1 MNSSTAA
8 VVGTPFT
15 VKVADMLE
23 DGTPGGY
30 PRRLTSTIP
39 PTEFIDGG
47 TTSTTTALES
57 SITSMTGE
65 TVLNVAPAEVLT
77 ESLIENEGMET
88 IEYTMKVQTV
98 EDVVDGSKTALR
110 ISTGVSDVEDLKK
123 REGVEPTGYCSNT
136 IDI

>member
-1 MNSSTAA
+1 
-8 VVGTPFT
+8 
-15 VKVADMLE
+15 MLDE
-23 DGTPGGY
+23 GIPDGY
-30 PRRLTSTIP
+30 PRRLTSTTP

-47 TTSTTTALES
+47 NASTTTALVS

-65 TVLNVAPAEVLT
+65 TAFNIAPAEVLT
-77 ESLIENEGMET
+77 ESLTENEGMET

-98 EDVVDGSKTALR
+98 EDVVDGSKTALK
-110 ISTGVSDVEDLKK
+110 ISTGVSDVEVLKK

>member
-1 MNSSTAA
+1 MNNSTVA

-15 VKVADMLE
+15 VKVAEMLE

-47 TTSTTTALES
+47 TTSTTTALVS

-65 TVLNVAPAEVLT
+65 TAFNIAPAEVLT
-77 ESLIENEGMET
+77 ESLTENEGMET

-98 EDVVDGSKTALR
+98 EDVVDGSKTALK
-110 ISTGVSDVEDLKK
+110 ISTGVSDVDVLKK

>member
-1 MNSSTAA
+1 MNNSTAA

-15 VKVADMLE
+15 VKVAEMLE

-65 TVLNVAPAEVLT
+65 TVLSVAPAEVLT
-77 ESLIENEGMET
+77 ESLIENDGMAT
-88 IEYTMKVQTV
+88 KEYTMKVQTV
-98 EDVVDGSKTALR
+98 EDVVDGSKTALK
-110 ISTGVSDVEDLKK
+110 ISTGVSDVDVLKK

>member
-110 ISTGVSDVEDLKK
+110 ISTGVSEFEDLKNS
-123 REGVEPTGYCSNT
+123 EGVEPTGYCSNT

>member
-1 MNSSTAA
+1 VNSSTAA
-8 VVGTPFT
+8 IVGTPFT

-88 IEYTMKVQTV
+88 Y
-98 EDVVDGSKTALR
+98 L
-110 ISTGVSDVEDLKK
+110 
-123 REGVEPTGYCSNT
+123 
-136 IDI
+136 

>member
-1 MNSSTAA
+1 MNNNTAA
-8 VVGTPFT
+8 VVCLPFA

-23 DGTPGGY
+23 EGIPGGY
-30 PRRLTSTIP
+30 PRRLTSTTP

-47 TTSTTTALES
+47 NASTTTAFVS

-65 TVLNVAPAEVLT
+65 TAFNIAPAEVLT
-77 ESLIENEGMET
+77 ESLTENEGMET

-98 EDVVDGSKTALR
+98 EDVVDGSKTALK
-110 ISTGVSDVEDLKK
+110 ISTGVSDVEVLKK

>member
-1 MNSSTAA
+1 MNNNTAA
-8 VVGTPFT
+8 VVCLPFA

-23 DGTPGGY
+23 EGIPGGY
-30 PRRLTSTIP
+30 PRRLTSTTP
-39 PTEFIDGG
+39 PTEFIDGRNA
-47 TTSTTTALES
+47 STTTALVS

-65 TVLNVAPAEVLT
+65 TAFNIAPAEVLT
-77 ESLIENEGMET
+77 ESLTENEGMET

-98 EDVVDGSKTALR
+98 EDVVDGSKTALK
-110 ISTGVSDVEDLKK
+110 ISTGVSDVEVLKK